1 LPSKK
6 HKRTQSKLV
15 RQTQQDELRIVGAAL
30 DLDKVFFIKGGHHK
44 NNPLRKFKKFEF
56 TQDALLKKFG
66 GLPPDH
72 VTGREKPLVVEINK
86 ILADNPE
93 YLLGPV
99 TSETVARAVTALR
112 KLNP

>member
-6 HKRTQSKLV
+6 HQRAQSNSV
-15 RQTQQDELRIVGAAL
+15 RQQQQGGLRIVGAAL
-30 DLDKVFFIKGGHHK
+30 DLDKLFFIKGGHHK

-72 VTGREKPLVVEINK
+72 VTGREKPLVQDINK
-86 ILADNPE
+86 ILANNRA

-99 TSETVARAVTALR
+99 TAETVARAVAALR